1 MPDPSERPDLAGALT
16 DRLRNVIDPE
26 LGLDIVELGM
36 VTAVSVGPD
45 GHAAIEI
52 ALTTAACPLRGQI
65 ERAATQAALSLEGVD
80 TVTITMGQLSPEA
93 KAALMDRARR
103 SAQRDAPS
111 TSIPAAARIIGIASG
126 KGGVGKSSVTANLA
140 VALAQAGHVVGVL
153 DADIW
158 GFSIPR
164 LLGLDGPVEA
174 KAKKM
179 VPKSMTM
186 GSGEVRVL
194 SMGFLAGEDTAIM
207 WRGLI
212 LSRAVQQFVEDADW
226 SGIEY
231 LLIDLPPGTG
241 DIQMSLARLL
251 PRTEL
256 LLVTTPALAAQN
268 VAARAGDMARRGAIR
283 VAGVIENMSAFT
295 CDHGTTY
302 ALFGEG
308 GGQRL
313 ADSLGVELL
322 AQIPIDPALAAGGDI
337 GQPVAGGDL
346 PVSRAFGELARHLI
360 ASSPEAIEMT
370 GCSARIL
377 ELLDQ
382 AVAADR

>member
-1 MPDPSERPDLAGALT
+1 MPSPSDPTDLADALRE
-16 DRLRNVIDPE
+16 RLRSVIDPE

-36 VTAVSVGPD
+36 VGAVTVVGGRAD
-45 GHAAIEI
+45 IEI

-65 ERAATQAALSLEGVD
+65 ERDATQAARSLAGIDEVS
-80 TVTITMGQLSPEA
+80 ITMGQLSPEA
-93 KAALMDRARR
+93 KAALMDRARLA
-103 SAQRDAPS
+103 AQRDAPA
-111 TSIPAAARIIGIASG
+111 TSIPSAARIIGIASG

-140 VALAQAGHVVGVL
+140 VALARTGHVVGVL

-164 LLGLDGPVEA
+164 LLGVDGPVEA
-174 KAKKM
+174 KAGKM
-179 VPKSMTM
+179 LPRSVPV

-226 SGIEY
+226 SGIDH

-256 LLVTTPALAAQN
+256 VLVTTPALAAQN
-268 VAARAGDMARRGAIR
+268 VAARAGDMARRGSLR

-313 ADSLGVELL
+313 AESLGVALL
-322 AQIPIDPALAAGGDI
+322 AQIPLDPALAAGGDA
-337 GQPVAGGDL
+337 GEPVAGGDSS
-346 PVSRAFGELARHLI
+346 VAAAFADLAARLI
-360 ASSPEAIEMT
+360 EAAPDPIEMT
-370 GCSARIL
+370 GCSARL
-377 ELLDQ
+377 LDLLDQ
-382 AVAADR
+382 AVADG

>member
-1 MPDPSERPDLAGALT
+1 MPEPTSPADLASTLRE
-16 DRLRNVIDPE
+16 RLRSVIDPE

-36 VTAVSVGPD
+36 VGAIEV
-45 GHAAIEI
+45 AAGRATIEI

-65 ERAATQAALSLEGVD
+65 ERDASQAALSVGGIETVD
-80 TVTITMGQLSPEA
+80 IAMGQLSPEA
-93 KAALMDRARR
+93 KAILMDRAR
-103 SAQRDAPS
+103 SAAQRDAPT
-111 TSIPAAARIIGIASG
+111 TSIPSAARIIGIASG

-140 VALAQAGHVVGVL
+140 VALARAGHVVGVL

-164 LLGLDGPVEA
+164 LLGVDGPVEA
-174 KAKKM
+174 RAKKM
-179 VPKSMTM
+179 VPKSLAV

-194 SMGFLAGEDTAIM
+194 SMGFLADEDTAIM

-212 LSRAVQQFVEDADW
+212 LSRAVQQFIEDADW
-226 SGIEY
+226 SGIDH

-251 PRTEL
+251 PRTAL
-256 LLVTTPALAAQN
+256 VLVTTPAVAAQN
-268 VAARAGDMARRGAIR
+268 VAARAGDMARRGSIR
-283 VAGVIENMSAFT
+283 VAGVVENMSAFT
-295 CDHGTTY
+295 CDHGSTY

-313 ADSLGVELL
+313 ADSLGVALL
-322 AQIPIDPALAAGGDI
+322 AKIPLDPALAAGGDA
-337 GQPVAGGDL
+337 GEPVAGGDSA
-346 PVSRAFGELARHLI
+346 VAEVFGALAGRLI
-360 ASSPEAIEMT
+360 DDAPDPIEMT
-370 GCSARIL
+370 GCSARLL

-382 AVAADR
+382 AVTDG

>member
-1 MPDPSERPDLAGALT
+1 MARLAS
-16 DRLRNVIDPE
+16 VVDPE

-36 VTAVSVGPD
+36 VTDATVD
-45 GHAAIEI
+45 DLGHAIIEI

-65 ERAATQAALSLEGVD
+65 EQDATRAALSVEG
-80 TVTITMGQLSPEA
+80 IESAEISMGQLSREA
-93 KAALMDRARR
+93 KAILMDRARQA
-103 SAQRDAPS
+103 AQRDAPT
-111 TSIPAAARIIGIASG
+111 TSIPGAARVIGVASG

-140 VALAQAGHVVGVL
+140 VALARSGHVVGVL

-164 LLGLDGPVEA
+164 LLNLEGPVEA
-174 KAKKM
+174 KDKKM
-179 VPKSMTM
+179 VPKVKAV

-194 SMGFLAGEDTAIM
+194 SMGFLADEDQAIM

-212 LSRAVQQFVEDADW
+212 LSRAVQQFIEDTDW
-226 SGIEY
+226 SGIDY

-268 VAARAGDMARRGAIR
+268 VAARAGDMARRGSIR
-283 VAGVIENMSAFT
+283 ISGVIENMSAFV
-295 CDHGTTY
+295 CDHGERY

-313 ADSLGVELL
+313 ADSMGVELL
-322 AQIPIDPALAAGGDI
+322 AQIPLDPRVAAGGDA
-337 GQPVAGGDL
+337 GTPVAGGESSVSQSFHDL
-346 PVSRAFGELARHLI
+346 ADRLVASAPDPV
-360 ASSPEAIEMT
+360 EMT
-370 GCSARIL
+370 GCSARML
-377 ELLDQ
+377 DLLDQ
-382 AVAADR
+382 AVEAGIDSPSA

>member
-1 MPDPSERPDLAGALT
+1 MPEQRPPADLASALRE
-16 DRLRNVIDPE
+16 RLRSVIDPE

-36 VTAVSVGPD
+36 VGTIAVSD
-45 GHAAIEI
+45 GRAAIEI

-65 ERAATQAALSLEGVD
+65 ERDARQAALSLDGIVEVD
-80 TVTITMGQLSPEA
+80 ITMGQLSPEA
-93 KAALMDRARR
+93 KAVLMDRAR
-103 SAQRDAPS
+103 SAAQRDAPA
-111 TSIPAAARIIGIASG
+111 TSIPSAARIFGIASG
-126 KGGVGKSSVTANLA
+126 KGGVGKSSVTTNLA
-140 VALAQAGHVVGVL
+140 VALARAGHVVGVL

-164 LLGLDGPVEA
+164 LLGVDGPVEA
-174 KAKKM
+174 KDKKM
-179 VPKSMTM
+179 VPKSLAV

-194 SMGFLAGEDTAIM
+194 SMGFLAEEDTAIM

-212 LSRAVQQFVEDADW
+212 LSRAVQQFIEDADW
-226 SGIEY
+226 SGIDH

-256 LLVTTPALAAQN
+256 VLVTTPAVAAQN
-268 VAARAGDMARRGAIR
+268 VAARAGDMARRGSIR
-283 VAGVIENMSAFT
+283 VAGVVENMSAFT
-295 CDHGTTY
+295 CDHGSTY

-313 ADSLGVELL
+313 ADSLGVALL
-322 AQIPIDPALAAGGDI
+322 AQIPLDPALAAGGDV
-337 GQPVAGGDL
+337 GQPVAGGDS
-346 PVSRAFGELARHLI
+346 PVAGAFSALAGRLI
-360 ASSPEAIEMT
+360 DGSPDPIEMT
-370 GCSARIL
+370 GCSARLL

-382 AVAADR
+382 AVADG